1 MHIAITGN
9 IGSGKSTLAQMLGKH
24 FGWYT
29 LLEDVEE
36 NPYLK
41 DFYSDMEK
49 WSFHLQVYFLGSRF
63 KQIQQIMEQKRPTI
77 QDRTIYEDG
86 QIFAANLH
94 QSGLMSD
101 RDYFNYQQLFQS
113 MMDFIKAPDL
123 LVYLQ
128 ADIPKLVNQIEK
140 RARSY
145 ESLINI
151 QYLKNLN
158 NRYEDWI
165 SGYQMGKVIT
175 INVNQLDFVAN
186 PKDFE
191 LIVKKIEAKL
201 PKLSP

>member
-63 KQIQQIMEQKRPTI
+63 KQIQQIMEQKRPTV

-191 LIVKKIEAKL
+191 LIVKKIEDKL